1 MHQAGPQNAQDGA
14 QTVCQQKR
22 LPPAAAGF
30 ADKSHNEGLP
40 LLGSTLNG
48 QGFLVKGGWEWGK
61 GTAGHPCRA
70 AQTAKGGCLPGSV
83 LHQQPNTS

>member
-14 QTVCQQKR
+14 QTVCQQKS

-48 QGFLVKGGWEWGK
+48 QGFLVKGGSGVGQRDSRAPLQSSPNSK
-61 GTAGHPCRA
+61 GRLSAR
-70 AQTAKGGCLPGSV
+70 
-83 LHQQPNTS
+83 